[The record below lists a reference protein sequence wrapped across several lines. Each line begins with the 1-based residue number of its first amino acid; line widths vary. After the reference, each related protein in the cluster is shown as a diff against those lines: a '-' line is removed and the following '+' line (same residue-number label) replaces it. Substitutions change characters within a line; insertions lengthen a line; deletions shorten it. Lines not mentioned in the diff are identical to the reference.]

1 MNKFLIKNNKVIIII
16 ILPPS
21 TLISLIQASIVHHFR
36 TCFFIIDAIRRLSV
50 RYGGTSHLIPL
61 SGVVCDSLT
70 WAAHAVLANM
80 PQRHRFPT
88 ECHMKNVSESVCVCA
103 RVVSTMCDILME
115 IPRNLCAIALS
126 NFHLKMSSKCLICV
140 LEHTSCYRPPEL
152 LLLYQNMKE

>member
-36 TCFFIIDAIRRLSV
+36 TCFFIIDASV
-50 RYGGTSHLIPL
+50 RYGGTSHF
-61 SGVVCDSLT
+61 VCDSLT